1 MNKAEQIEELEAQ
14 LSAIQAQ
21 IDEMKNVEEEWPK
34 VGDKVWTLGLEGTTI
49 FSNFTGTVMWKHRLA
64 TGSLHRTEAE
74 ASAYRDWLTSPRTQA
89 RRMVETCDGF
99 DVKGEAL
106 IFYQKGNLSIMH
118 ASEYDGGLQFN
129 SDHQAQ
135 AAIDKLGEETIK
147 LALGVE

>member
-1 MNKAEQIEELEAQ
+1 MKKLQELEEQ

-21 IDEMKNVEEEWPK
+21 IDEMKKEGEEWPK
-34 VGDKVWTLGLEGTTI
+34 FGDEVWTIGMEGVAVATK
-49 FSNFTGTVMWKHRLA
+49 FAGTPMWRYKLA
-64 TGSLHRTEAE
+64 TGSLHRTESE

-129 SDHQAQ
+129 SNHQAQ

-147 LALGVE
+147 LALGIEE